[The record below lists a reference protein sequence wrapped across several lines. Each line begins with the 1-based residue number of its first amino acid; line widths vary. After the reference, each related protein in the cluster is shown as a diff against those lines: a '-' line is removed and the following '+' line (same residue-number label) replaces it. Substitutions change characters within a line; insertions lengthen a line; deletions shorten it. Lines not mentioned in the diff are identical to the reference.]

1 MTLSLSL
8 SLLALLACG
17 GDDKDT
23 STTDTSDTGWGDTGT
38 EDTSTGDTSDTGTSA
53 TSAIR
58 VLHLSPD
65 APAVD
70 VFVDDG
76 MEAPVEGLAVLSGT
90 PYVTLPAGEHRF
102 RVAPA
107 GAGASAAVID
117 VSPTMEADVKYTA
130 VAIGRVADIEPL
142 LLVDNAAGLAADK
155 IRVQVAHA
163 ASAVGQVDIWNLTG
177 GTPSLLL
184 ENVDFGAAA
193 TLPDLPAGA
202 YRVGVD
208 VNNDAVPDVTFSL
221 PSLPGG
227 TSVNLFAVSDASDTV
242 WLAAQL
248 PNGDVAPISADAA
261 GR

>member
-1 MTLSLSL
+1 MTLSL

-23 STTDTSDTGWGDTGT
+23 STTDTSTTDTGWGDTGT
-38 EDTSTGDTSDTGTSA
+38 EDTGTEDTGTTA
-53 TSAIR
+53 MSAIR

-70 VFVDDG
+70 VYVDDV
-76 MEAPVEGLAVLSGT
+76 MEAPVVGLEFLSGT
-90 PYVTLPAGEHRF
+90 PHAEVPAGVHRF
-102 RVAPA
+102 RVAPTGTSA
-107 GAGASAAVID
+107 ASAVID

-130 VAIGRVADIEPL
+130 VAIGRVADIQPL
-142 LLVDNAAGLAADK
+142 LLVDDAAGLAADK

-202 YRVGVD
+202 YRVGID
-208 VNNDAVPDVTFSL
+208 VNNDAAPDVTFSL

-248 PNGDVAPISADAA
+248 PNGDVAPISAD
-261 GR
+261 R

>member
-1 MTLSLSL
+1 MTLSL

-23 STTDTSDTGWGDTGT
+23 STTDTSTTDTGSGDTGT
-38 EDTSTGDTSDTGTSA
+38 EDTSTDDTGTEDTGTTA

-76 MEAPVEGLAVLSGT
+76 MEAPVTGLAFLRGT
-90 PYVTLPAGEHRF
+90 PHVTLPAGEHRF

-130 VAIGRVADIEPL
+130 VAIGRVAAIQPL
-142 LLVDNAAGLAADK
+142 LLVDDASGLAADK

-184 ENVDFGAAA
+184 ENVDFGASA

-202 YRVGVD
+202 YRVGFD

-248 PNGDVAPISADAA
+248 PNGDVAPISAD
-261 GR
+261 R